1 MILYVWTFGR
11 VICSQSMT
19 NRVEYKPFHEPWHAQ
34 IFALTVHLNEQ
45 GHFDWKDWSEMF
57 SDNLSS
63 KGSKNFIID
72 DNDYYLIW
80 LATLEEF
87 LEAKGKIGSGEIT
100 QYFQAWRK
108 AFLNTPHGQPVSLT
122 NLPAD

>member
-1 MILYVWTFGR
+1 MI
-11 VICSQSMT
+11 
-19 NRVEYKPFHEPWHAQ
+19 NRAEYRPFHEPWHAQ

-45 GHFDWKDWSEMF
+45 GHFDWKNWSEVF

-63 KGSKNFIID
+63 KGSKNLIID

-80 LATLEEF
+80 LTTLEEF
-87 LEAKGKIGSGEIT
+87 LGAKGKIQCGEIT
-100 QYFQAWRK
+100 QYFQAWRE

-122 NLPAD
+122 NLPSD